1 MTQRNAPD
9 GTQMLQILVII
20 SPIFVLIALG
30 FIAVRLNVVLKEQLP
45 SMGTF
50 LLYFAMPALIVRV
63 LVSRPI
69 ADVVDIRYLLAYG
82 AGSIFVFCLGLCL
95 TYFSGRK
102 DLPTSSISA
111 LGMAASN
118 SGFVG
123 YPIVDLVLGPP
134 AGLALALCMM
144 VENIVIIPAALAIA
158 EAGSQPGLPLPTVL
172 RSTAL
177 RLIKNP
183 IMIAILV
190 GVAISVSGVRLPP
203 PLLKAVDMLAAAS
216 APVALFVIGGT
227 LVGLKVAG
235 LGHQVAPIAAGKLL
249 VHPVA
254 VGTAL
259 IMCGNVGPDLKWAAV
274 IFASVPM
281 LSIYPILGQR
291 YGIDDV
297 CAAALLVST
306 MISVFTI
313 SAVIWLLQM
322 GAVPGIAK

>member
-1 MTQRNAPD
+1 MV
-9 GTQMLQILVII
+9 QILVII

-30 FIAVRLNVVLKEQLP
+30 YIAVRLNVILKGQLP
-45 SMGTF
+45 SMGIF
-50 LLYFAMPALIVRV
+50 LLYFAMPALIIRV
-63 LVSRPI
+63 LVNKPI

-82 AGSIFVFCLGLCL
+82 AGSIFVFCVGLCL
-95 TYFSGRK
+95 TYFGGRN
-102 DLPTSSISA
+102 DLPTSSITA

-123 YPIVDLVLGPP
+123 YPIVELVLGPP

-158 EAGSQPGLPLPTVL
+158 EAGSQSGLPLMTVL
-172 RSTAL
+172 QSTAL

-190 GVAISVSGVRLPP
+190 GVAISMSGVEVPP
-203 PLLKAVDMLAAAS
+203 PLLKVIDMLAAAS
-216 APVALFVIGGT
+216 APIALFVIGGT

-235 LGHQVAPIAAGKLL
+235 LGYQVAPIAAGKLL
-249 VHPVA
+249 LHPLA
-254 VGTAL
+254 VGIAL
-259 IMCGNVGPDLKWAAV
+259 IMLGNVGPDLKWAAI

-281 LSIYPILGQR
+281 LSIYPILGHR

-297 CAAALLVST
+297 CAAALLMST
-306 MISVFTI
+306 MISVITI
-313 SAVIWLLQM
+313 SAVIWLLQT
-322 GAVPGIAK
+322 GAIPGIAK